1 MVWAICLKRNQL
13 FSFKQLLHPASL
25 KYQLFNW
32 LLILLLPF
40 IVISTVVGYFLTHHF
55 INLTYDK
62 ALYRTAL
69 ALADQVSLEELG
81 IEVQGLQVTLPQV
94 AKDLLEFD
102 EDDDIYFRIVGPT
115 GDLIA
120 THTDLPLPKVYPKED
135 KFLYYDTLLNK
146 EKLRVV
152 VYALPAIAGFAP
164 NTGKNNVYVL
174 VGETL
179 KKRTLMAEEIILS
192 MLLPQVFIVILVSAL
207 LFFGIK
213 RSLLPLDRLKTEL
226 TQRNINDLSPVNN
239 RKLPSELQPLLNAF
253 NDLLIRVNNAMAKQQ
268 RFISD
273 AAHQL
278 RTPLAGLKTQAELA
292 LREKQPAKIKH
303 ALGQINQASSNLAHL
318 VNQLLS
324 LAKVEPDGATFVT
337 FEPVNLGKL
346 AQQVAG
352 DWVGVARQKNIDLGF
367 SDHSQIVLIQGNA
380 VLLRELMNNLIDNSI
395 RYTPAGGRITVGIK
409 SEHSSAIFYVQDNGI
424 GISAEDQALVFE
436 RFYRVL
442 GTQQEG
448 CGLGLTIV
456 QEIAERHKAT
466 VSIVSEGEGK
476 GTLFLVTF
484 PAN

>member
-1 MVWAICLKRNQL
+1 M
-13 FSFKQLLHPASL
+13 
-25 KYQLFNW
+25 
-32 LLILLLPF
+32 
-40 IVISTVVGYFLTHHF
+40 VGYFLTHHF

-62 ALYRTAL
+62 TLYRTAL

-102 EDDDIYFRIVGPT
+102 EDDDVYFRIVGPT

-120 THTDLPLPKVYPKED
+120 THTDLPLPKVYPKDD
-135 KFLYYDTLLNK
+135 KFLYYDTTLNK

-179 KKRTLMAEEIILS
+179 KKRTLMSEEILLS
-192 MLLPQVFIVILVSAL
+192 MLLPQVFIVILVCVL
-207 LFFGIK
+207 LFFGIQ

-226 TQRNINDLSPVNN
+226 SQRNINDLSSVNH

-253 NDLLIRVNNAMAKQQ
+253 NDLLIRVNNAMTKQQ

-292 LREKQPAKIKH
+292 LREKQPAKITH
-303 ALGQINQASSNLAHL
+303 ALDQINQASSNLAHL

-324 LAKVEPDGATFVT
+324 LTKVEPDGATFVT
-337 FEPVNLGKL
+337 FEPVNLGQL
-346 AQQVAG
+346 AQQVAS
-352 DWVGVARQKNIDLGF
+352 DWVSAARQKNIDLGF
-367 SDHSQIVLIQGNA
+367 SDHSQTVLILGND
-380 VLLRELMNNLIDNSI
+380 VLLRELMNNLIDNAI
-395 RYTPAGGRITVGIK
+395 RYTPADGSITVGVK
-409 SEHSSAIFYVQDNGI
+409 VDNATPVFYVQDSGI
-424 GISAEDQALVFE
+424 GISAENQALVFE

-466 VSIVSEGEGK
+466 TSIVSEGEGT
-476 GTLFLVTF
+476 GTLFLITF

>member
-13 FSFKQLLHPASL
+13 FSFKQLLHPTSL
-25 KYQLFNW
+25 KYQLFSW

-62 ALYRTAL
+62 TLYRTAL
-69 ALADQVSLEELG
+69 ALADQVSLEEL
-81 IEVQGLQVTLPQV
+81 GLQVTLPQV

-102 EDDDIYFRIVGPT
+102 EDDDVYFRIVGPT

-120 THTDLPLPKVYPKED
+120 THTDLPLPKVYPKDD
-135 KFLYYDTLLNK
+135 KFLYYDTTLNK

-152 VYALPAIAGFAP
+152 VYALPAIAGFVP

-179 KKRTLMAEEIILS
+179 KKRTLMAEEILLS
-192 MLLPQVFIVILVSAL
+192 MLLPQVFIVILVGAL

-213 RSLLPLDRLKTEL
+213 RSLLPLDKLKTEL
-226 TQRNINDLSPVNN
+226 AQRNINDLSPVNH
-239 RKLPSELQPLLNAF
+239 RKLPSELQPLLIAF
-253 NDLLIRVNNAMAKQQ
+253 NDLIVRVSNAMTKQQ

-292 LREKQPAKIKH
+292 LREKQPAKITH

-324 LAKVEPDGATFVT
+324 LTKVEPDGATFVT
-337 FEPVNLGKL
+337 FEAVNLGQL
-346 AQQVAG
+346 AQQVAS
-352 DWVGVARQKNIDLGF
+352 DWVSAARQKNIDLGF
-367 SDHSQIVLIQGNA
+367 SDHDQTVLILGNT

-395 RYTPAGGRITVGIK
+395 RYTPEGGHITVGIK
-409 SEHSSAIFYVQDNGI
+409 SEDSKSIFYVQDNGI
-424 GISAEDQALVFE
+424 GISAENQTLVFE

-466 VSIVSEGEGK
+466 TSIVSEGEGT